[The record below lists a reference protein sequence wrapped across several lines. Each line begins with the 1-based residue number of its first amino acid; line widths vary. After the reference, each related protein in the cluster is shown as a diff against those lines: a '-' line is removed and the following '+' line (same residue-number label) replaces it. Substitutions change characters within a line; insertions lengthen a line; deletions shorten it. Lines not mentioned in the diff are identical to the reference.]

1 MSGQALPA
9 TALQNLRQRKRL
21 RIRTRADRILASMK
35 FLEIDE
41 MLCMLP
47 ASVQAEAMAEQR
59 LRPIFERVAGDS
71 QRLQRL
77 TASGYLRSAEV
88 RLEGRASAVFWWRVE
103 AERLIVDTIVSIAT
117 TKETLGRACE
127 AFKAVAEANGCKTI
141 EGCTARAGV
150 AQELIGMDWYP
161 VGIVLRKDI

>member
-1 MSGQALPA
+1 
-9 TALQNLRQRKRL
+9 
-21 RIRTRADRILASMK
+21 MK

-41 MLCMLP
+41 LLCMLP
-47 ASVQAEAMAEQR
+47 ASLQAEQAAEQR

-77 TASGYLRSAEV
+77 TNSGYLQTAEV
-88 RLEGRASAVFWWRVE
+88 RLEGRASAVFWWRIE
-103 AERLIVDTIVSIAT
+103 SERLIVDTIVSIAT
-117 TKETLGRACE
+117 TKETLPRACE
-127 AFKAVAEANGCKTI
+127 AFKAVAQANGCKTI

-150 AQELIGMDWYP
+150 AQELLAMDWYP